1 MIRAASPGVKFP
13 SGVVEM
19 ITGIRSRH
27 VGAESDQASDLAA
40 AAARAA
46 TAKANVDPLNIDALI
61 FASASQDMM
70 EPATANM
77 VQEKVGTHCPVLD
90 IKNACNSFICGV
102 QVAEAL
108 IAAGTH
114 RNVLV
119 AVGEMPSR
127 AIKWAVEDRED
138 LRLSFPGYTFGD
150 AGAAALVTPADG
162 RRGIFYRQFRT
173 ESRFWDIGT
182 LAGGG
187 SVHPRGDEWSYFR
200 GDGTRLRDA
209 FVAVGP
215 GLLDDAL
222 AETGTTIQDYSR
234 ILVHQV
240 TMPFL
245 KAFLRHSGVPPEK
258 LVLTL
263 PDFGNMA
270 AASMPIQLAIAQE
283 RGEVQPGDLVAWVG
297 LAGGIS
303 IGVMLM
309 EA

>member
-1 MIRAASPGVKFP
+1 
-13 SGVVEM
+13 
-19 ITGIRSRH
+19 
-27 VGAESDQASDLAA
+27 
-40 AAARAA
+40 
-46 TAKANVDPLNIDALI
+46 
-61 FASASQDMM
+61 
-70 EPATANM
+70 
-77 VQEKVGTHCPVLD
+77 
-90 IKNACNSFICGV
+90 
-102 QVAEAL
+102 
-108 IAAGTH
+108 
-114 RNVLV
+114 
-119 AVGEMPSR
+119 
-127 AIKWAVEDRED
+127 
-138 LRLSFPGYTFGD
+138 
-150 AGAAALVTPADG
+150 
-162 RRGIFYRQFRT
+162 
-173 ESRFWDIGT
+173 
-182 LAGGG
+182 
-187 SVHPRGDEWSYFR
+187 VHPRGDEWSYFR

-245 KAFLRHSGVPPEK
+245 KAFLRHSGVPQEK